1 MVNLLDYLYANCYYN
16 PYLALQNSQY
26 IIKINARSGEMT
38 MLTYDLSD
46 TKIPLYQQLYECIKG
61 DISSGKLQINEKM
74 PSKRTLADNLGV
86 STITVENAYD
96 QLIGEGYMY
105 SLPRRGYFISDIS
118 DIRTTEVSVKRNLN
132 IEKGRKDENYR
143 YDFSSNK
150 TESGDFPFSVWAKLM
165 RDVIS
170 LRTKDLL
177 TVSPCEGVK
186 ELREAIADH
195 LHSFRG
201 MNVDPDQIVVGAG
214 TEYLYSLLIQLL
226 GRDRIYCL
234 ENPGY
239 KKLQS
244 VYESHGVTC
253 RYVDLDEYGI
263 NVKELKSCD
272 ANVVHTSPNHHFPT
286 GITMPI
292 SRRYELLAWCNEKNG
307 RYIIEDDYDSEFRLN
322 GKPIPPLQSID
333 ACEKVIYMNTFSKS
347 LTSTIRIS
355 YMVLPEHLANLFFE
369 KLSFYACTVS
379 TFEQYTLAEF
389 IKQGYFEKHI
399 NRMKLRYGKKR
410 NLILHMIGEI
420 FSPEECR
427 VIENGSGLHLVLE
440 FHTTMPDQVL
450 KHRLWEKKI
459 KIASITDY
467 YMDDQNRNQHQFI
480 VNYSSLDM
488 EGLKE
493 GLLEMKRLQGSYRSS

>member
-1 MVNLLDYLYANCYYN
+1 
-16 PYLALQNSQY
+16 
-26 IIKINARSGEMT
+26 
-38 MLTYDLSD
+38 
-46 TKIPLYQQLYECIKG
+46 
-61 DISSGKLQINEKM
+61 
-74 PSKRTLADNLGV
+74 
-86 STITVENAYD
+86 
-96 QLIGEGYMY
+96 
-105 SLPRRGYFISDIS
+105 
-118 DIRTTEVSVKRNLN
+118 
-132 IEKGRKDENYR
+132 
-143 YDFSSNK
+143 
-150 TESGDFPFSVWAKLM
+150 
-165 RDVIS
+165 
-170 LRTKDLL
+170 LL

-450 KHRLWEKKI
+450 KQRLLEKKI

-493 GLLEMKRLQGSYRSS
+493 GLLEMKRLQGAYRSS